1 MQVRLAFAT
10 DNTNEER
17 AHTMFSGITF
27 KAIQSEKMI
36 FFGFLKNFLLASG
49 NWAEYRRAIKRIGFS
64 AHWNHIL

>member
-17 AHTMFSGITF
+17 AHTIFSGTTF

-49 NWAEYRRAIKRIGFS
+49 N
-64 AHWNHIL
+64 